1 MSTPQNSPYKVRNA
15 KIKAR
20 RNQVRRI
27 NKGDPG
33 SKLWT
38 SDGQGYRVH
47 KDGSLRR
54 IDEPAPAGLL
64 NRLRGMFRA

>member
-1 MSTPQNSPYKVRNA
+1 MPTPQNSPYKVRNA

-20 RNQVRRI
+20 RNQLRRVNTPQVG
-27 NKGDPG
+27 NKIW
-33 SKLWT
+33 S

-54 IDEPAPAGLL
+54 IDEPAPDGLL
-64 NRLRGMFRA
+64 SRLKGMFRA